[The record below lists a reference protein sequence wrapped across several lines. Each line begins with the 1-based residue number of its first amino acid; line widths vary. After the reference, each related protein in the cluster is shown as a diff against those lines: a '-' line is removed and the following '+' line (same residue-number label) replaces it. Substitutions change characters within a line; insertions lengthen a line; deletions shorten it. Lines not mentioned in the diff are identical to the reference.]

1 MADWVQIHFT
11 STRSVLQ
18 LGQTTRLLSSCFSI
32 PARDSGDS
40 VPHSWSCIY
49 LPHSKL
55 SFIWGC
61 NFSTLSVVEGFLFIC
76 LFIWLLFFFIIT
88 IWAIRI
94 IFLIKLNIQL
104 NKYQLFLSFCS
115 PCSDLKQKLN
125 GGALPYMR
133 RNKFIA
139 SKHKKEFIF
148 FFSFL
153 FFSQRWKNHFQVRFS
168 CMFIVVLMI
177 QCDNTQRGLCQ
188 ETNILRDKDVLKLK
202 S

>member
-1 MADWVQIHFT
+1 MFHFVLLPQNLWIT
-11 STRSVLQ
+11 STFSSLASVLGCEFYSF
-18 LGQTTRLLSSCFSI
+18 LI
-32 PARDSGDS
+32 PEAA
-40 VPHSWSCIY
+40 
-49 LPHSKL
+49 
-55 SFIWGC
+55 
-61 NFSTLSVVEGFLFIC
+61 STYHTANYHLFEDVILVHFQWLRVFC
-76 LFIWLLFFFIIT
+76 LFVCSFDCFFFFFIT